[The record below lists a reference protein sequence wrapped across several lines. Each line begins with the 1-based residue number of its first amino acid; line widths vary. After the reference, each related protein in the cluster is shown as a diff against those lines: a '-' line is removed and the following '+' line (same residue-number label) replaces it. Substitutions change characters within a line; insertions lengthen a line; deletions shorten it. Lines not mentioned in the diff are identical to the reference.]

1 MKQRTVKRPT
11 DWCEGRR
18 FRAWELAQQGWKP
31 TDIAAALGVTQ
42 GAVSQW
48 LTRARARMRGVG
60 LGGRGVAH
68 ARRRSVREAWLDQAL
83 MVHAWQRQR
92 VLQADPSPSILP
104 GRVPPECRASATR
117 SRPGIRAVMRTV
129 PCAVELCSA
138 ASCMTSIVRPRST
151 VCCHVGGVS
160 AHVRLTI
167 ILPIRT
173 HHNRFPDVE

>member
-1 MKQRTVKRPT
+1 MKQRTDKRPPIGAKA
-11 DWCEGRR
+11 DGSGPGNWPSRAGSRRILLGRLVLPKAPSVNGSR
-18 FRAWELAQQGWKP
+18 VRVPGCV
-31 TDIAAALGVTQ
+31 GC
-42 GAVSQW
+42 
-48 LTRARARMRGVG
+48 G

-68 ARRRSVREAWLDQAL
+68 ARRRSVREAWLDQVL

-92 VLQADPSPSILP
+92 VLPADPSPSILP

-151 VCCHVGGVS
+151 VCCHVDGVS